1 MQSISNIT
9 PVTWKIFLLP
19 IKKTVTSASGIILE
33 EDKWELLTDTYEVMF
48 NYSKDFSIVLKP
60 GDRVICSD
68 AAWTNVVVEGKMIKI
83 VDEKDILGTIS

>member
-1 MQSISNIT
+1 MSNIT

-19 IKKTVTSASGIILE
+19 IKKTITSTSGIILE

-68 AAWTNVVVEGKMIKI
+68 MSGTNVI
-83 VDEKDILGTIS
+83 VDGMMMKVVDYEHILGTIS